1 MRSSIKTGGYCFRTY
16 RSCIIH
22 CNAYEQMHGGHDR
35 SLWRH
40 ASDLVHEFG
49 LAERGDIASYSKFTE
64 GAGKTSF
71 QIDRDFK
78 V

>member
-1 MRSSIKTGGYCFRTY
+1 
-16 RSCIIH
+16 
-22 CNAYEQMHGGHDR
+22 MHGGHDR